1 MRIKIIYIL
10 LIFLLLCSCTQN
22 NSTEIQKLMD
32 SNTAYLSK
40 IKTLESEINT
50 LKDKNIQLDTENTTL
65 KSDNYELQKKNSELE
80 HSQQYLKN
88 LNNDP
93 IFSWIYN
100 SDWDTI
106 KIQYNSG
113 KSEKEI
119 SSVKIAPYSL
129 VVSIREDWQPEAMD
143 KGVCIYEFV
152 QGKKSY
158 QLEIFKEHIFKYQDK
173 FYYSE
178 SNLFD
183 LYDSFIPVSYDW
195 LKTDNAFN
203 LIYNSKIVSWSNSCV
218 ATDRTKNV
226 INYISSFFKAVPAS
240 KDKAGTLIDILK
252 CYNHGEVVTIRIY
265 DNYIRVQHNN
275 TDIWYKSIAEYSQP
289 SGIISI
295 FTAG

>member
-1 MRIKIIYIL
+1 MRIKVLFIL
-10 LIFLLLCSCTQN
+10 LIFFLLCSCTSKN
-22 NSTEIQKLMD
+22 PTEIQKLKD
-32 SNTAYLSK
+32 LNAEYLSNTK
-40 IKTLESEINT
+40 NLELEIST
-50 LKDKNIQLDTENTTL
+50 LKNKNAQLDTENSTL
-65 KSDNYELQKKNSELE
+65 KSDNYDLEKKNSELE
-80 HSQQYLKN
+80 HSQQYMRS

-106 KIQYNSG
+106 KIKYNSG

-129 VVSIREDWQPEAMD
+129 IVSVREDWQPEAMD
-143 KGVCIYEFV
+143 EGVCVYQFV
-152 QGKKSY
+152 QDKKSY
-158 QLEIFKEHIFKYQDK
+158 QLEIFKEHIFKYQDN
-173 FYYSE
+173 FYYCE
-178 SNLFD
+178 SNILD

-226 INYISSFFKAVPAS
+226 AKYISSFFKVVPAP
-240 KDKAGTLIDILK
+240 KNKAGKLVDILK
-252 CYNHGEVVTIRIY
+252 CYNHGEVTTIQIYDKYIRI
-265 DNYIRVQHNN
+265 QHND
-275 TDIWYKSIAEYSQP
+275 TDIWYKSIYEYSPP